1 MFFAA
6 SFVFLASPLTP
17 HNNHSPLLTLPLYYI
32 FSDCYVGIDLTV
44 EQCCNMIKDS
54 VPTADKNGK
63 TLECY
68 ADPPVGSVSNPVDAG
83 RVIIHTDVNGIVVHI
98 PKNE

>member
-1 MFFAA
+1 
-6 SFVFLASPLTP
+6 
-17 HNNHSPLLTLPLYYI
+17 
-32 FSDCYVGIDLTV
+32 
-44 EQCCNMIKDS
+44 MIKDS